1 LKETNKMS
9 KKIYYLSSEV
19 DPFSNTYSLSEFSQK
34 VCSRLHDIEDFDIRL
49 NQPKYGYISERKYIL
64 REVIRLRDMLIEF
77 NSGEDSVNLKSAFIP
92 NSRVQIYFTESEK
105 HFKPL
110 MELLYKSKNGRYY
123 KDNDLKFSF
132 FCKVALETIKRLFW
146 QPDIIVCNDWQMSML
161 PILLK
166 KIYKNDEYY
175 KNIKT
180 VFFLHSIDENRVYS
194 NESYKYVGL
203 DGESS
208 EIDNLEQAI
217 LHSDYLVIVD
227 DEKKNLSKQF
237 KKHKKLFNAHKKTKT
252 MYLTVPEKS
261 KWSDVSKKIETLLR
275 KI

>member
-1 LKETNKMS
+1 MS

-146 QPDIIVCNDWQMSML
+146 QPDIIICNDWQMSML

-203 DGESS
+203 DGGSS

>member
-203 DGESS
+203 DGGSS

>member
-1 LKETNKMS
+1 MS

-34 VCSRLHDIEDFDIRL
+34 ACSRLHDIEDFDIRL

-77 NSGEDSVNLKSAFIP
+77 DSGEDSVNLKSAFIP

-110 MELLYKSKNGRYY
+110 MELLYKSKNGRFY

-194 NESYKYVGL
+194 SESYKYVGL
-203 DGESS
+203 DEGSS

-237 KKHKKLFNAHKKTKT
+237 KKHKNLFNAHKKTKT